1 MKVMKAKVAV
11 IATLLVA
18 GLVGCGKQRPPDAQ
32 VAPAADADGTWCG
45 ANAKG
50 PVYINIIYAQDGMPS
65 ADPDQCTVDPGAEV
79 TWRGPDGNPTSFA
92 IKFKDVSP
100 VDQDERLGLAS
111 DELDKQH
118 KVKKKM
124 SVKAGTYA
132 YGIQANGKEKDP
144 AIIIR

>member
-50 PVYINIIYAQDGMPS
+50 PVYINILYAQDGMPS

-79 TWRGPDGNPTSFA
+79 TWRGPDGNPTALRS
-92 IKFKDVSP
+92 SS
-100 VDQDERLGLAS
+100 R
-111 DELDKQH
+111 
-118 KVKKKM
+118 M
-124 SVKAGTYA
+124 SARSTRTNA
-132 YGIQANGKEKDP
+132 WDWP
-144 AIIIR
+144 RMSSTSSTR